1 MLRRPPRSS
10 PTDTL
15 FPTTQLFRS
24 HASPPPRTNRHLY
37 YEANPR
43 DLIPL
48 AKKVALCQEI
58 DAAARA
64 RDPRIVQVSVALAG
78 SWSVVEIV
86 RADGFLATDIRPL
99 VRLNVSIVV
108 EENGRRESGYFGLGG
123 RYMYDHLF
131 EIGRAHV

>member
-1 MLRRPPRSS
+1 M
-10 PTDTL
+10 
-15 FPTTQLFRS
+15 
-24 HASPPPRTNRHLY
+24 
-37 YEANPR
+37 
-43 DLIPL
+43 
-48 AKKVALCQEI
+48 

-64 RDPRIVQVSVALAG
+64 RDPRIGQVSVALAG

-86 RADGFLATDIRPL
+86 RADGFLATDIRPI

-131 EIGRAHV
+131 EPAQRSEERRVGKEWVSKGSSRWSPYK